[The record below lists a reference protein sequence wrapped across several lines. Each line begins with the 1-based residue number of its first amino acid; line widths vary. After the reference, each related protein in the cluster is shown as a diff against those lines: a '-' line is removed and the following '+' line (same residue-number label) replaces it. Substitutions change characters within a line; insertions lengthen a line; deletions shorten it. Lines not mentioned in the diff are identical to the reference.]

1 MPLLIFML
9 ATIVGLS
16 LLSAACVVWL
26 AELTGSLVI
35 ALLLVAVLFVLIAII
50 LYATAIHSVLRQWQ
64 RRLDTVYDMSLTFE
78 MLYREAAMWI
88 KKILGGS

>member
-50 LYATAIHSVLRQWQ
+50 LYLTAIHSVLRQWQ

>member
-1 MPLLIFML
+1 ML

-50 LYATAIHSVLRQWQ
+50 LYVTAIHSVLRQWQ

>member
-1 MPLLIFML
+1 ML

-50 LYATAIHSVLRQWQ
+50 LYLTAIHSVLRQWQ

>member
-35 ALLLVAVLFVLIAII
+35 ALLLVAVLFILIAII
-50 LYATAIHSVLRQWQ
+50 LYLTAIHSVLRQWQ

>member
-50 LYATAIHSVLRQWQ
+50 LYVTAIHSVLRQWQ

>member
-1 MPLLIFML
+1 ML

-50 LYATAIHSVLRQWQ
+50 LYVTAIHSVLRQWQ

-88 KKILGGS
+88 KKILGG